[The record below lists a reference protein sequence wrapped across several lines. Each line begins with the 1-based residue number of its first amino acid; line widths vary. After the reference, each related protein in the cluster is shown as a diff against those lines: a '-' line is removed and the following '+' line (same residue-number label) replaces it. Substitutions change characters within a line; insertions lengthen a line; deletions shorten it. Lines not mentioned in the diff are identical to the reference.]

1 MAKLLI
7 CDDSLF
13 QRRKLKHLFEEQ
25 GHEVTVAED
34 GEDALQKVE
43 SATPDLLLCDLLM
56 PTLDGFGVLE
66 RLQAA
71 GSTLPVIVVSAD
83 VQHSTV
89 TRVRELGAKGFL
101 NKPAD
106 PAKLIEAVNTLL
118 QRMPACA
125 ETN

>member
-13 QRRKLKHLFEEQ
+13 QRRKLKHLFEER
-25 GHEVTVAED
+25 GHEVTLAED
-34 GEDALQKVE
+34 GEDALRQVE
-43 SATPDLLLCDLLM
+43 AVSPDLLLCDLLM

-66 RLQAA
+66 RHQGA
-71 GSTLPVIVVSAD
+71 GSSLPVIVVSAD
-83 VQHSTV
+83 VQNTTV
-89 TRVRELGAKGFL
+89 TRVKELGAKGFL

-106 PAKLIEAVNTLL
+106 PDKLVEAVETLL
-118 QRMPACA
+118 QRTLACS

>member
-1 MAKLLI
+1 MASFLRSPIRAPPGRHTLQRKTRNTMAKLLI

-34 GEDALQKVE
+34 GEDALRKVE

-66 RLQAA
+66 RLQ
-71 GSTLPVIVVSAD
+71 T
-83 VQHSTV
+83 
-89 TRVRELGAKGFL
+89 
-101 NKPAD
+101 
-106 PAKLIEAVNTLL
+106 
-118 QRMPACA
+118 
-125 ETN
+125 